1 MAKATELVYTEK
13 ELAAIEVLKAN
24 RGEKLSAKDLGIA
37 TGTLTS
43 LISKANDERP
53 MANGVDKVMVYKEDY
68 EAVCPTCGNKISHK
82 LYWID

>member
-13 ELAAIEVLKAN
+13 ELAAIEILKAN
-24 RGEKLSAKDLGIA
+24 KGEKLSAKDLGIA

-43 LISKANDERP
+43 LITKANNERP
-53 MANGVDKVMVYKEDY
+53 MANGVEKVMVHKEDY
-68 EAVCPTCGNKISHK
+68 EAICPTCGAKISHK

>member
-13 ELAAIEVLKAN
+13 ELAAIEILKAN

-43 LISKANDERP
+43 LVTKANNERP
-53 MANGVDKVMVYKEDY
+53 MANGVEKVIVHKEDY

>member
-13 ELAAIEVLKAN
+13 ELSAIEVLRAN
-24 RGEKLSAKDLGIA
+24 KGEKLSAKDLGIA

-43 LISKANDERP
+43 LISKFNDERP
-53 MANGVDKVMVYKEDY
+53 MANGVEKVAVYKEDY
-68 EAVCPTCGNKISHK
+68 EAVCPTCGAKISHK